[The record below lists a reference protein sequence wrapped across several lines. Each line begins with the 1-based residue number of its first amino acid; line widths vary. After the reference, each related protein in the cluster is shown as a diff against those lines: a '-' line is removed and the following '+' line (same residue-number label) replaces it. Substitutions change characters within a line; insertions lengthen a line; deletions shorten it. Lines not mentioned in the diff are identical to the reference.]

1 MSFKNYVAADD
12 YRVEGEKLALYGSLF
27 VLGIIFIILLKI
39 SVTFLLIVVAIS
51 AGLVK
56 IRQSQLLGNCV
67 KVKEDVFPEVY
78 KSAQVAG
85 SRLTMN
91 MPDIFITM
99 DPKINAF
106 ALGFFGRKSV
116 VLNSATVEAMNADEL
131 NSILGHEFSHIKCAH
146 TKWLV
151 VTNSVESIKI
161 PVVADII
168 GVIFMFWSRKSE
180 YTADRGSLIVSRNVT
195 SSMSALAKVAVG
207 KELYEKLNLQRYIE
221 QIRDIND
228 DEWAKLGEMLSS
240 HPYLIQRLLALLRFY
255 KSERYKKITAEEDS
269 NNTHIDSTEKKG
281 SVE

>member
-27 VLGIIFIILLKI
+27 VFVILFIILLAI
-39 SVTFLLIVVAIS
+39 SLLFLLLVVAIS

-78 KSAQVAG
+78 KSVQLAC

-91 MPDIFITM
+91 MPEIFITM

-161 PVVADII
+161 PVVSDII

-180 YTADRGSLIVSRNVT
+180 YTCDRGSLIVSRNLPA
-195 SSMSALAKVAVG
+195 SMSALAKVAVG
-207 KELYEKLNLQRYIE
+207 KELYEKLNLNRYIE
-221 QIRDIND
+221 QILDID
-228 DEWAKLGEMLSS
+228 EDEWAKLGQMLAT
-240 HPYLIQRLLALLRFY
+240 HPYMVQRLLALLRFY
-255 KSERYKKITAEEDS
+255 KSEKYKKITAE
-269 NNTHIDSTEKKG
+269 
-281 SVE
+281 